1 MCPEKKQKRRND
13 GRNTVD
19 TAWQKLLSDGHHAWI
34 ELEDVPKGEDLYL
47 QGVKIELLTGEAK
60 GKQLLLGEM
69 IGHCLIIGMCYGMDS
84 VEDVMEMIKPG
95 DILSMD
101 NLDYI
106 AIQSYYR
113 HHVPADLNFMHGI
126 SFGTKMET
134 DTAAESQ

>member
-1 MCPEKKQKRRND
+1 MP
-13 GRNTVD
+13 G
-19 TAWQKLLSDGHHAWI
+19 I

-101 NLDYI
+101 NSDYI

-113 HHVPADLNFMHGI
+113 HQVPADLNFPAWDQFRDENGK
-126 SFGTKMET
+126 S